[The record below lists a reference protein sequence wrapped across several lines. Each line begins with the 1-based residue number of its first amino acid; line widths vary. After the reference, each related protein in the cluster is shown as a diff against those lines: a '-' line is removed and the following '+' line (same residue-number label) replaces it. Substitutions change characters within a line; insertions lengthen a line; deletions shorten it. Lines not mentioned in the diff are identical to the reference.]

1 MGCWVFLVSWCSRGG
16 SERRDG
22 VVVRLR
28 SIGVGGEDI
37 VLLVFAVM

>member
-1 MGCWVFLVSWCSRGG
+1 VSWGMIVGGGG
-16 SERRDG
+16 SERRDD